1 MEKMEAKD
9 LVIKA
14 GHELV
19 EEGLI
24 ARTWGN
30 ISCRISDGEF
40 VITPSGKSYED
51 LVRSEIVPVKIEDC
65 SWSGTV
71 KPSSEKAV
79 HAALYRLHPEANFI
93 IHTHQNYATA
103 IGATGRTLRGFDR
116 EYMDVLGRVVPC
128 AEYGISTTKPLAENV
143 EAAAALYPEAKA
155 ILMRNHGAVC
165 IGSDYDDAFEVARTL
180 EKLCKARFEDLTAF
194 YNLPDSFIP
203 GTDSAKRMIN
213 YREGGGRTC
222 AFLKSTF
229 VRKMADLGKPVPA
242 FIDDCAQMSGGS
254 IRCLPA
260 TATKTDILRALV
272 HYPMVFVKTKG
283 AVCVGS
289 DKEEA
294 DAVCMV
300 LEKNCLAAW
309 ACQKTGEGTPVS
321 CLAAGLEHLIYVFKY
336 SKLKNA

>member
-1 MEKMEAKD
+1 
-9 LVIKA
+9 
-14 GHELV
+14 
-19 EEGLI
+19 
-24 ARTWGN
+24 
-30 ISCRISDGEF
+30 
-40 VITPSGKSYED
+40 
-51 LVRSEIVPVKIEDC
+51 
-65 SWSGTV
+65 
-71 KPSSEKAV
+71 
-79 HAALYRLHPEANFI
+79 
-93 IHTHQNYATA
+93 
-103 IGATGRTLRGFDR
+103 
-116 EYMDVLGRVVPC
+116 MD
-128 AEYGISTTKPLAENV
+128 
-143 EAAAALYPEAKA
+143 
-155 ILMRNHGAVC
+155 
-165 IGSDYDDAFEVARTL
+165 
-180 EKLCKARFEDLTAF
+180 
-194 YNLPDSFIP
+194 YNLPEAFIP
-203 GTDSAKRMIN
+203 GTDSARHMIN
-213 YREGGGRTC
+213 YRTGGGRTF
-222 AFLKSTF
+222 AVLKSTF

-242 FIDDCAQMSGGS
+242 YIDDCAQMSGGS

>member
-19 EEGLI
+19 AEGLI

-30 ISCRISDGEF
+30 ISCRISDEEF
-40 VITPSGKSYED
+40 VITPSGRSYED
-51 LVRSEIVPVKIEDC
+51 LVRSEIVPVRIDDC

-180 EKLCKARFEDLTAF
+180 EKLCKARFEDLTVY
-194 YNLPDSFIP
+194 YNLPEAFIP
-203 GTDSAKRMIN
+203 GTDSARHMIN
-213 YREGGGRTC
+213 YRTGGGRTF

-242 FIDDCAQMSGGS
+242 YIDDCAQMSGGS

-309 ACQKTGEGTPVS
+309 ACEKTGEGRPVS
-321 CLAAGLEHLIYVFKY
+321 PLAARLEHLIYVMKY

>member
-19 EEGLI
+19 AEGLI

-30 ISCRISDGEF
+30 ISCRISDEEF
-40 VITPSGKSYED
+40 VITPSGRSYED
-51 LVRSEIVPVKIEDC
+51 LARSEIVPVKIEDC

-103 IGATGRTLRGFDR
+103 IGATGRTLRGFG
-116 EYMDVLGRVVPC
+116 ESYSAVLGKVVPC

-143 EAAAALYPEAKA
+143 EAAAALYPEAQA

-165 IGSDYDDAFEVARTL
+165 IGGDYESAFAVARSL
-180 EKLCKARFEDLTAF
+180 EALCKARFEDLTVY
-194 YNLPDSFIP
+194 YNLPEAFIP
-203 GTDSAKRMIN
+203 GTDSARHMIN
-213 YREGGGRTC
+213 YRTGGGRTF

-242 FIDDCAQMSGGS
+242 YIDDCAQMSGGS